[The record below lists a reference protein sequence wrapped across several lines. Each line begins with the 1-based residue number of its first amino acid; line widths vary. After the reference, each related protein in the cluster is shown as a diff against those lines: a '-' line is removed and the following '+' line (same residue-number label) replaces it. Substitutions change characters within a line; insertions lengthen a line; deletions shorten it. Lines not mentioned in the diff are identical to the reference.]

1 MLNAKAGSR
10 GGLGF
15 TLIELLVVIAIIAL
29 LIGLLLPA
37 LGKARDA
44 GRQAVCLSNSKQL
57 AMAATLYA
65 ADNKDRTWIAKV
77 DVQNGAVVYR
87 PDPGRLIGPSGNYT
101 AWARLPDLAN
111 PGRALPGLA
120 YQYLDLAG
128 KAGEC
133 PANKRQSSTGQD
145 RSTTSLTTE
154 IDFDFT
160 FMSVMAGAKLGTDT
174 KMAYLKDPAPF
185 FSGLPPLG
193 ITHDTAND
201 RLQILQ
207 SPVLFIEENVWLFNT
222 EYPDGLFSSSD
233 QIATRHSKGGNL
245 SFMDGG
251 AATIKPP
258 QGGVE
263 KTAEAGDL
271 MAKHFYVWT
280 NREWLRA
287 EGASEGNGRPFGW
300 FNNPTRG
307 TYGP

>member
-1 MLNAKAGSR
+1 MVLAKSR
-10 GGLGF
+10 SRWTGF

-44 GRQAVCLSNSKQL
+44 GRQAVCLSNVKQMG
-57 AMAATLYA
+57 MAATLYA
-65 ADNKDRTWIAKV
+65 ADNKERVWIAKV
-77 DVQNGAVVYR
+77 DFVNGQQVYR
-87 PDPGRLIGPSGNYT
+87 PDPGRMSGPTGNYT
-101 AWARLPDLAN
+101 AWARLPDPAN

-133 PANKRQSSTGQD
+133 PANKRRSADGQD

-154 IDFDFT
+154 IDFDYT
-160 FMSVMAGAKLGTDT
+160 FMSVMAGARLGTDT

-193 ITHDTAND
+193 ITHDTSLD

-207 SPVLFIEENVWLFNT
+207 SPVLFIEENTWLFNSDV
-222 EYPDGLFSSSD
+222 PDGLFASSD
-233 QIATRHSKGGNL
+233 QISTRHSQTGNL
-245 SFMDGG
+245 AYLDGG
-251 AATIKPP
+251 AGAIKPP
-258 QGGVE
+258 RAGEE

-271 MAKHFYVWT
+271 YAKHFYAWT
-280 NREWLRA
+280 NREWLRV
-287 EGASEGNGRPFGW
+287 EGPSEGNGRPFGW

-307 TYGP
+307 PF

>member
-1 MLNAKAGSR
+1 MLNARPGSWSGKA
-10 GGLGF
+10 F

-57 AMAATLYA
+57 GTAATLYA

-87 PDPGRLIGPSGNYT
+87 PDPGRLIGPLGNYT

-160 FMSVMAGAKLGTDT
+160 FMSVMAGARLGTDT

-193 ITHDTAND
+193 ITHETSGD

-222 EYPDGLFSSSD
+222 EYPDGLFSSAD
-233 QIATRHSKGGNL
+233 QISTRHSKGGNL
-245 SFMDGG
+245 SFLDGG

-258 QGGVE
+258 QAGVE

-287 EGASEGNGRPFGW
+287 EGAQEGNGRPFGW